1 MGLRRHR
8 RSRRKLMLFPLMD
21 MFFILLLFFLVTSG
35 FSPDPPEER
44 GTFSGTPNPAMGE
57 AQILLQV
64 VSPDSSIWLDNTSF
78 SGSWNTPNLLS
89 INGVHHDLESLTR
102 RLQRFQRMVGN
113 CAGRTI
119 LTAVR
124 CPDNLVYGD
133 IDRLQSNLGAAFA
146 KTMPGY
152 ELTFGLVPGTAD
164 QILIDS
170 IDGGGDRVEI
180 RWRNE

>member
-1 MGLRRHR
+1 MALRRYR

-44 GTFSGTPNPAMGE
+44 GTFISTPNPALGE

-64 VSPDSSIWLDNTSF
+64 VSPDSSIWLDNTAF
-78 SGSWNTPNLLS
+78 SGSWEKGTLLTR
-89 INGVHHDLESLTR
+89 NGVHHDIESLTR
-102 RLQRFQRMVGN
+102 RFERFRRMVGM

-133 IDRLQSNLGAAFA
+133 IDRLQSNLEAAFA
-146 KTMPGY
+146 KTIPGY

-170 IDGGGDRVEI
+170 IAGGGDRVEI